1 MMDNAFDQLEERVK
15 KAAEV
20 VRRLRHENKTLQ
32 DEVGRIRPRL
42 QEVEKTVQALERGK
56 GASVEDTRRVD
67 ALGQEVKDLRAEREE
82 IRRRIA
88 KMVQVLDALDP
99 EE

>member
-1 MMDNAFDQLEERVK
+1 MENAFDQLEDRVK

-20 VRRLRHENKTLQ
+20 IKRLRHENRTLQ
-32 DEVGRIRPRL
+32 DELGRIRPRL
-42 QEVEKTVQALERGK
+42 QEVEKTVHAMEKGK
-56 GASVEDTRRVD
+56 GASAEEARRMD

-88 KMVQVLDALDP
+88 KLVQVLDALDP

>member
-1 MMDNAFDQLEERVK
+1 MENAFDQLEDRVK

-32 DEVGRIRPRL
+32 DELARIRPRL
-42 QEVEKTVQALERGK
+42 QEVEKTVSAMEKGK
-56 GASVEDTRRVD
+56 GASVEESRRAE
-67 ALGQEVKDLRAEREE
+67 ALGQEVRDLRAEREE

-88 KMVQVLDALDP
+88 KLVQVLDGLDP

>member
-1 MMDNAFDQLEERVK
+1 MENAFDQLEDRVK

-20 VRRLRHENKTLQ
+20 VKRLRHENKTLQ
-32 DEVGRIRPRL
+32 DELGRIRPRL
-42 QEVEKTVQALERGK
+42 QEVEKTVQAMEKGK
-56 GASVEDTRRVD
+56 GASADETRRLD
-67 ALGQEVKDLRAEREE
+67 ALGQEVKDLRAERED

-88 KMVQVLDALDP
+88 KLVQVLDALDP

>member
-1 MMDNAFDQLEERVK
+1 M
-15 KAAEV
+15 
-20 VRRLRHENKTLQ
+20 
-32 DEVGRIRPRL
+32 GRIRPRL
-42 QEVEKTVQALERGK
+42 QEVEKTVQALEKGK
-56 GASVEDTRRVD
+56 GASADETRRLD

-88 KMVQVLDALDP
+88 KLVQVLDALDP

>member
-1 MMDNAFDQLEERVK
+1 MENAFDQLEDRVK

-20 VRRLRHENKTLQ
+20 IKRLRHENKTLQ
-32 DEVGRIRPRL
+32 DELGR
-42 QEVEKTVQALERGK
+42 KGK
-56 GASVEDTRRVD
+56 GVSAEETRRME
-67 ALGQEVKDLRAEREE
+67 ALGHEVKDLRAEREE

-88 KMVQVLDALDP
+88 KLVQVLDALDP

>member
-1 MMDNAFDQLEERVK
+1 MENAFDQLEDRVK

-20 VRRLRHENKTLQ
+20 IKRLRHENRTLQ
-32 DEVGRIRPRL
+32 DELGRIRPRL
-42 QEVEKTVQALERGK
+42 QEVEKTVQAMEKGK
-56 GASVEDTRRVD
+56 GASAEETRRMD

-88 KMVQVLDALDP
+88 KLVQVLDALDP

>member
-1 MMDNAFDQLEERVK
+1 MENAFDQLEDRVK

-20 VRRLRHENKTLQ
+20 IKRLRHENKTLQ
-32 DEVGRIRPRL
+32 DELGRIRKHL
-42 QEVEKTVQALERGK
+42 QEVEKTVQSLEKGK
-56 GASVEDTRRVD
+56 GASAEETRRTD

-88 KMVQVLDALDP
+88 KLVQVLDALDP